1 MFKKF
6 YPRERIDSTYQID
19 FEAWFKKGI
28 QGFIFDIDNTLV
40 MHGAPADEKAKQLFD
55 QLRAIGLQFCLIS
68 NNQEP
73 RVKPFA
79 QEVGA
84 KFICNAHKPSKK
96 NYEKAME
103 MMNTNTGSTIFV
115 GDQLFTDVYGANKAN
130 IYSILVNPIDKR
142 EEIQIV
148 LKRKLERFVLFF
160 YGKSKN
166 S

>member
-1 MFKKF
+1 MFRKF
-6 YPRERIDSTYQID
+6 YPKERINSTYQID
-19 FEAWFKKGI
+19 FEDWFQKGI
-28 QGFIFDIDNTLV
+28 RGFIFDIDNTLV
-40 MHGAPADEKAKQLFD
+40 MHGAPANEQAKQLFD

-68 NNQEP
+68 NNQET

-79 QEVGA
+79 QEVDA

-103 MMNTNTGSTIFV
+103 MMNTKADSTIFV
-115 GDQLFTDVYGANKAN
+115 GDQLFTDVYGANRAR

-148 LKRKLERFVLFF
+148 MKRKLESFVLFF

>member
-1 MFKKF
+1 MFRKF
-6 YPRERIDSTYQID
+6 YPKERISSTYQID
-19 FEAWFKKGI
+19 YEDWFKKGI
-28 QGFIFDIDNTLV
+28 RGFIFDIDNTLV
-40 MHGAPADEKAKQLFD
+40 MHGAPANEQAKQLFD

-73 RVKPFA
+73 RVKSFA
-79 QEVGA
+79 QAVGA
-84 KFICNAHKPSKK
+84 KFICDAHKPSKK

-103 MMNTNTGSTIFV
+103 MMSTNTDSTIFV
-115 GDQLFTDVYGANKAN
+115 GDQLFTDVYGANRAK
-130 IYSILVNPIDKR
+130 IYSILVNPIDKK

-148 LKRKLERFVLFF
+148 MKRKLESLVLFF

>member
-6 YPRERIDSTYQID
+6 YPKERIDSTYQID
-19 FEAWFKKGI
+19 FEDWFKKGI

-40 MHGAPADEKAKQLFD
+40 MHGAPADEQAKRLFD

-68 NNQEP
+68 NNKES

-84 KFICNAHKPSKK
+84 KFICNAHKPSKI

-103 MMNTNTGSTIFV
+103 MMNTNTNSTIFV

-148 LKRKLERFVLFF
+148 MKRKLESLVLFF

>member
-1 MFKKF
+1 MFRKF
-6 YPRERIDSTYQID
+6 YPKERINSTYQID
-19 FEAWFKKGI
+19 FEDWFQKGI
-28 QGFIFDIDNTLV
+28 RGFIFDIDNTLV
-40 MHGAPADEKAKQLFD
+40 MHGAPANEQAKQLFD

-68 NNQEP
+68 NNQET

-103 MMNTNTGSTIFV
+103 MMNTKADSTIFV
-115 GDQLFTDVYGANKAN
+115 GDQLFTDVYGANRAR
-130 IYSILVNPIDKR
+130 IYSILVNPIDNR

-148 LKRKLERFVLFF
+148 MKRKLESFVLFF
-160 YGKSKN
+160 YRKSKN